1 MGILKF
7 NYHSLIINFTFTRHS
22 SRVYKG
28 LKIILARILFIIALV
43 FISLPATADEVA
55 REYKIKAAFIYNFT
69 KFIVWPQQDTN
80 SNDGYFNVCIL
91 GDNRISAA
99 SSTIQGKLVHG
110 KILQIKYIKNVE
122 KKAECEI
129 IFFAISNTER
139 LKKALESMKGMS
151 ILSVGDSR
159 DFIDN
164 GGIIGLFENNNKVRF
179 DINQLA
185 ANESGLKIS
194 SQLLELANRVIN

>member
-7 NYHSLIINFTFTRHS
+7 NYHSLIITFTFIRYP

-28 LKIILARILFIIALV
+28 SKIMLARILFIIALV
-43 FISLPATADEVA
+43 FISLPATANEVS
-55 REYKIKAAFIYNFT
+55 REYMIKAAFIYNFT
-69 KFIVWPQQDTN
+69 KFIVWPQQDSN
-80 SNDGYFNVCIL
+80 SNVDSFNVCIL
-91 GDNRISAA
+91 GDNRLSAA

-185 ANESGLKIS
+185 ANESGLKINS
-194 SQLLELANRVIN
+194 RLLELANRVID